1 MRYRTIEIEEFF
13 TDKEKTR
20 EIIDLMENNGS
31 HLKVVYLKKH
41 EELEAHMSNNDT
53 CIYVTDGEI
62 ELTFPHDETCGC
74 NTCGCDLSNEDEENS
89 KKYKVKKEQMFFFE
103 KDVVHSVK
111 ALKDSSFLL
120 IKI

>member
-1 MRYRTIEIEEFF
+1 MRYRTIEIDEFF
-13 TDKEKTR
+13 TDNEKSR

-62 ELTFPHDETCGC
+62 ELNFPHDETCGC
-74 NTCGCDLSNEDEENS
+74 NTCGCGINSEEEKNS

>member
-20 EIIDLMENNGS
+20 EIVDLMENNGS

-41 EELEAHMSNNDT
+41 EELEAHMSHTDT

-62 ELTFPHDETCGC
+62 EIVFPHDDTCACNACGC
-74 NTCGCDLSNEDEENS
+74 GLPDEDNENG
-89 KKYKVKKEQMFFFE
+89 KRYKIKKEQMFFFE
-103 KDVVHSVK
+103 KDVIHSVK
-111 ALKDSSFLL
+111 ALKDSTFLL

>member
-20 EIIDLMENNGS
+20 EIIDLMSNNGS

>member
-13 TDKEKTR
+13 TDNEKTR
-20 EIIDLMENNGS
+20 EIVDLMENNGA
-31 HLKVVYLKKH
+31 HLKAVFLKKN
-41 EELEAHMSNNDT
+41 EELEAHMSHTET

-62 ELTFPHDETCGC
+62 ELTFPHDETCSC
-74 NTCGCDLSNEDEENS
+74 NACGCGTIPTDNEG
-89 KKYKVKKEQMFFFE
+89 KKFKVKKDQMFFFE
-103 KDVVHSVK
+103 KDAVHSVK